1 MSRDLTAE
9 FVNEIEKAAVT
20 AFFAVEL
27 MFDVTQ
33 QNPSGPLR
41 FWSGLGEQTIDG
53 NIYVGSGNM
62 LGISTIDETSEI
74 SAKGATLTLSGIPSE
89 LISLALSE
97 PYQGRKCKI
106 YFGILQADTEYLSQ
120 EDNSLILNED
130 GSGIILSQLDLAATM
145 SEIFSG
151 YIDQMNID
159 EGPETATISVGV
171 ESRLIDLQRPRVLR
185 YTRESQRSRFPNDK
199 GFDFVNDL
207 QSKKFAWGR

>member
-9 FVNEIEKAAVT
+9 FVDEIEKAAVT

-27 MFDVTQ
+27 FFQTQ
-33 QNPSGPLR
+33 TLR

-53 NIYVGSGNM
+53 NIYIGSGNM

-106 YFGILQADTEYLSQ
+106 YFGILQTDTEYLSQ

-130 GSGIILSQLDLAATM
+130 GSGIILSQLDVAATM

-171 ESRLIDLQRPRVLR
+171 ESRLIDLQRPRVRR
-185 YTRESQRSRFPNDK
+185 YTHESQRARFPNDK
-199 GFDFVNDL
+199 GFEYVNDL
-207 QSKKFAWGR
+207 QNKKFAWGR

>member
-9 FVNEIEKAAVT
+9 FVDEIEKDAVT

-27 MFDVTQ
+27 FFQTQ
-33 QNPSGPLR
+33 TLR

-53 NIYVGSGNM
+53 NIYIGSGNM

-106 YFGILQADTEYLSQ
+106 YFGILQTDTEYLSQ

-130 GSGIILSQLDLAATM
+130 GSGIILSQLDVAATM

-171 ESRLIDLQRPRVLR
+171 ESRLIDLQRPRVRR
-185 YTRESQRSRFPNDK
+185 YTRESQRARFPNDK